1 MSYLTSLI
9 SSFNIYFKLRRLSLH
24 PIMSVQNLFLRLTF
38 NLIISEHSSTILV
51 SKWKFSCRKI
61 YSLIF
66 LSFPSHPKFTGKKK
80 RKKEKKSRTQH
91 LIFIS
96 CETDRTFK
104 LQPNRNQYF
113 SRKDSGE
120 FSDHFFRDG
129 KRMRYYPTLCHSH
142 TLTASPTFSAAR
154 TPASYP
160 ATCRSALQTSN
171 LRLILRNQ

>member
-1 MSYLTSLI
+1 MWYRALTFSLLPLTQRI
-9 SSFNIYFKLRRLSLH
+9 PWNQRIPVSIILILSCGQPNFKL
-24 PIMSVQNLFLRLTF
+24 F
-38 NLIISEHSSTILV
+38 NLVWVEDIFYLEVLCLRVDSTLRFYTISFVDWE
-51 SKWKFSCRKI
+51 
-61 YSLIF
+61 
-66 LSFPSHPKFTGKKK
+66 KKK